1 MCSVVKCSEVYC
13 CVYVRKKG
21 VICGISTN
29 MTRLNDISWGGSSD
43 CLLVEFWLSVLNVCV
58 DSWQDEWK

>member
-29 MTRLNDISWGGSSD
+29 MTRLNDISWGGNRD
-43 CLLVEFWLSVLNVCV
+43 CLLVEF
-58 DSWQDEWK
+58 